1 VQSLRE
7 AGASEVTPPT
17 VTDALTH
24 HFGRAKI
31 QPSVR
36 PSPAPS
42 TSTSPASATLREEL
56 RGSLEYLRP
65 LAIFGIAVLLC
76 LGISRVGLVAW
87 QLERTMDAQMLGSV
101 FLQGLRF
108 DLIVAAFLL
117 VPPVLLLGLFTTGTA
132 IARVGGRLLRW
143 YMMAALGLVLFLE
156 LATPSFIAEYD
167 SRPNRLFFEYLI
179 YPREVG
185 RTLLAGYGDQLLA
198 AVAVIVGT
206 IWLLTRV
213 VGHGRRAPA
222 RPLRLA
228 TALVLTPL
236 LLSVCL
242 VAMRSSFDHRAVNPS
257 MVALSRDPMV
267 NDLALNS
274 TYSVLYAAQEL
285 RAEPQGGF
293 RYGSMTDDEA
303 LRRVQAGMQIPASAF
318 IPGKIPT
325 LHRPQATA
333 AVARPKNLVIVLE
346 ESLGAEFV
354 GALGG
359 LPLTP
364 NLDALSQQGW
374 WFENLYATGTRSV
387 RGLEALT
394 TGFTP
399 TPAQSVIKLGKSQ
412 RNFFSIARLLRE
424 QGYDTRFIY
433 GGEAQFDNMR
443 RFFMNN
449 GFDSVVDEDDFEDP
463 AFHGSWGVSD
473 EDLLARAHAEF
484 SKPLERPFFSL
495 VFTTS
500 NHSPY
505 EYPDGRIEPYD
516 ENPHTVNNA
525 VKYAD
530 HALGEF
536 FARARASAYWDDTVF
551 LVVADHNSRVLGAEL
566 VPLNRFHIPGLILGG
581 GIGASV
587 YAPIASQ
594 IDLPP
599 TLLSLIGVSAAHP
612 MIGHDLT
619 RPEFAAWPGR
629 AIMQYDDTQAY
640 LLGRQVAIL
649 RKGLPPAT
657 FVYDGELAL
666 TPAPADRQLVAAAIA
681 HATWTSS
688 TYERSLYR

>member
-1 VQSLRE
+1 MTAATSVGLGKMPQQAGE
-7 AGASEVTPPT
+7 AAATQLS
-17 VTDALTH
+17 
-24 HFGRAKI
+24 
-31 QPSVR
+31 PSY
-36 PSPAPS
+36 SPL
-42 TSTSPASATLREEL
+42 PAAAHSAFREEC
-56 RGSLEYLRP
+56 SVVLEFLRP
-65 LAIFGIAVLLC
+65 LAVFALAVITC
-76 LGISRVGLVAW
+76 LGVSRLALVFW
-87 QLERTMDAQMLGSV
+87 QLDRVSAADMLGTV

-117 VPPVLLLGLFTTGTA
+117 VPPVLLLSAFTTSGRM
-132 IARVGGRLLRW
+132 ARVGNPLLRC
-143 YMMAALGLVLFLE
+143 YLLASAAAVLFLE

-179 YPREVG
+179 YPREVAG
-185 RTLLAGYGDQLLA
+185 TLVAAYGDQLVVAA
-198 AVAVIVGT
+198 AVIAVALG
-206 IWLLTRV
+206 LLRRV
-213 VGHGRRAPA
+213 LGRRIPD
-222 RPLRLA
+222 RPLGLI
-228 TALVLTPL
+228 TTLVLTPL
-236 LLSVCL
+236 LLILCL
-242 VAMRSSFDHRAVNPS
+242 VAIRSSFDHRAVNPS
-257 MVALSRDPMV
+257 MVAISRDPMV

-293 RYGSMTDDEA
+293 RYGSMTDEEA
-303 LRRVQAGMQIPASAF
+303 LQRVKAGMRIPARDFVA
-318 IPGKIPT
+318 GGAPT
-325 LHRPQATA
+325 LHRQRATVS
-333 AVARPKNLVIVLE
+333 AVRPKNLVIVVE

-364 NLDALSQQGW
+364 NLDRLSRQGW

-412 RNFFSIARLLRE
+412 RDFFTIARLLRAR
-424 QGYDTRFIY
+424 GYDTSFIY

-449 GFDSVVDEDDFEDP
+449 GFDFVVDENDYSHP
-463 AFHGSWGVSD
+463 VFHGSWGVSD
-473 EDLLARAHAEF
+473 EDLFARAHAEF
-484 SKPLERPFFSL
+484 SKRRERPFFSL

-505 EYPDGRIEPYD
+505 EYPEGRIELYD

-530 HALGEF
+530 HALGDF
-536 FARARASAYWDDTVF
+536 VDRARSSPYWDDTVF
-551 LVVADHNSRVLGAEL
+551 LIVADHNSRVLGAEL
-566 VPLNRFHIPGLILGG
+566 VPIDRFHIPGLILGG
-581 GIGASV
+581 GIPTGV
-587 YAPIASQ
+587 HEPIASQ

-599 TLLSLIGVSAAHP
+599 TLLSLIGVSAEHP

-619 RPEFAAWPGR
+619 RPEFAAGPGR
-629 AIMQYDDTQAY
+629 AIMQYDDTQAF

-649 RKGLPPAT
+649 RKNLAPAV
-657 FVYDGELAL
+657 FSYDGVLTL
-666 TPAPADRQLVAAAIA
+666 TPAPMDPELVATAIA
-681 HATWTSS
+681 HATWTSA